1 MSFGLFN
8 RFHSSRP
15 KLCPLLI
22 QMIVLEKSSNRLQ
35 FNNPKNISL
44 IIDTSHESGHSYKN
58 HLSEDAQL
66 MVETRARVLIHCMEK
81 HVMNLQTNCVLFDS
95 VHQIFIKQSLNQ
107 LTIINVQAETQ
118 FILYDYHLNWI
129 LELNESD

>member
-1 MSFGLFN
+1 MCFVASNEFTGFLSAETTKKPVRFSWPSSTNYEMSFGLFN

-35 FNNPKNISL
+35 FNNPKNIAL
-44 IIDTSHESGHSYKN
+44 IIDISHESGHSYKN

-95 VHQIFIKQSLNQ
+95 VH
-107 LTIINVQAETQ
+107 
-118 FILYDYHLNWI
+118 
-129 LELNESD
+129 